1 MIAIVAALLVFLEP
15 LRFAAEALAVVPTI
29 SYRGT
34 LAIIELIAHGLVAA
48 ASAAAGLSLWNGSP
62 DGARLA
68 RFAILTVTARSIQSL
83 TWSVLPNNTPP
94 GSELFF
100 GAVAVAISAVALL
113 LLRRHHTVNT
123 TLPITSPDSSRR

>member
-1 MIAIVAALLVFLEP
+1 MIGIVAALLVFLEP

-48 ASAAAGLSLWNGSP
+48 LAAAAGFALWNGSP

-68 RFAILTVTARSIQSL
+68 RFAILAVTARSIQSL

-100 GAVAVAISAVALL
+100 GGVAVAISAVALL
-113 LLRRHHTVNT
+113 LLRRHQTVST

>member
-34 LAIIELIAHGLVAA
+34 LAVLELIAHGLVAA

-68 RFAILTVTARSIQSL
+68 RFAILVVTARSIQSL

-94 GSELFF
+94 GSELLF
-100 GAVAVAISAVALL
+100 GAVAIAASAIALL
-113 LLRRHHTVNT
+113 ILRRYTVNT
-123 TLPITSPDSSRR
+123 TLPITSPDSRRR